1 MKLNLTKFT
10 KVILDIMFVLGILVT
25 LTLPFSLKW
34 YGDVVDIQLSS
45 YLWQMVIIFAICGIF
60 ALMIVWELRKMFK
73 TVLAE
78 DCFVKANVIS
88 LKRMGT
94 YAFVI
99 AVVMVLRCFMFY
111 ITLAAIAMVI
121 VFIIAGLFSKVL
133 SQVFDRAVA
142 YKFENDF
149 TI

>member
-1 MKLNLTKFT
+1 MNWNLTKFT
-10 KVILDIMFVLGILVT
+10 KVILDFMYVAGILIV
-25 LTLPFSLKW
+25 LTLPISLK
-34 YGDVVDIQLSS
+34 YYRDLVDAKVDEYLGQLVV
-45 YLWQMVIIFAICGIF
+45 VFAICGVF

-78 DCFVKANVIS
+78 DCFVKDNVTS

-99 AVVMVLRCFMFY
+99 ALVMVIRCCMFY
-111 ITLAAIAMVI
+111 PTLAAVAMVM

-133 SQVFDRAVA
+133 SQVFERAVA
-142 YKFENDF
+142 YKLENDF